1 MITLRPYQSEIAQK
15 CKHLLQTKGMCYLSM
30 QVRTG
35 KTHTAIAA
43 CALLVG
49 HKKGRVLF
57 VTKKKAISSIQS
69 DIKTHAANLDIMV
82 VNYES
87 VHKVA
92 LQDCDVVILD
102 ESHSI
107 KSYPKPSGRYKSL
120 KSMLNQWPYVRV
132 ILMSGTPCPE
142 SYSDL
147 YHQFAVS
154 PHHNPFPDHS
164 NFYKWAKDYVNVTQ
178 KHLGHGTVNDYSDC
192 NREKVMAV
200 LDPYF
205 LTYTQEE
212 AGFEQQVIEQVLSV
226 EMKAS
231 TYALCNR
238 LKKDLIIE
246 GAEHNIVADT
256 GVKLMQKLHQ
266 LYSGT
271 IKFECGVGQVVD
283 NSKAVFIQKE
293 FEGKKIA
300 IFYKFIQEFEML
312 KAQFPN
318 WTNDPM
324 KFNEADDLVFLGQIQ
339 SSREGINLSSAD
351 CLIFFNIDFAAV
363 SYFQAKDRLTSK
375 DRTKDNIVYW
385 IFSEGGIEEQIYQS
399 VMNKKDY
406 TLSMFR
412 RDFEIKE
419 KKNEQTSLLL

>member
-15 CKHLLQTKGMCYLSM
+15 CKHLLQTHGIAYLSM

-57 VTKKKAISSIQS
+57 VTKKKAISSIHA
-69 DIKTHAANLDIMV
+69 DIKTHGANLDIMV
-82 VNYES
+82 TNYES
-87 VHKVA
+87 VHKVV

-102 ESHSI
+102 EAHSI
-107 KSYPKPSGRYKSL
+107 KAFPKPSGRYNAL
-120 KSMLNQWPYVRV
+120 KSMLEQWPYVRV

-147 YHQFAVS
+147 YHQFSVS
-154 PHHNPFPDHS
+154 PHHNPFEDYS
-164 NFYKWAKDYVNVTQ
+164 SFYKWAKHFVNVTQ
-178 KHLGHGTVNDYSDC
+178 KHLGHGTVNDYTDC
-192 NREKVMAV
+192 NRGNIMAI

-205 LTYTQEE
+205 LTYTQQE
-212 AGFEQQVIEQVLSV
+212 AGFEQQVIEQVLNV

-231 TYALCNR
+231 TYALCKQ
-238 LKKDLIIE
+238 LKKDLVIE
-246 GAEHNIVADT
+246 GKEHNIVADT

-271 IKFECGVGQVVD
+271 IKFECGIGQVVD
-283 NSKAVFIQKE
+283 NSKAVFIKE
-293 FEGKKIA
+293 EFSGKKIA

-324 KFNEADDLVFLGQIQ
+324 KFNEADNLVFLGQIQ

-375 DRTKDNIVYW
+375 DRTKENIVYW

-399 VMNKKDY
+399 VMNKRDY

-412 RDFEIKE
+412 RDFEIK
-419 KKNEQTSLLL
+419 KQKVEQTSFLL

>member
-1 MITLRPYQSEIAQK
+1 MMTI
-15 CKHLLQTKGMCYLSM
+15 
-30 QVRTG
+30 
-35 KTHTAIAA
+35 
-43 CALLVG
+43 
-49 HKKGRVLF
+49 
-57 VTKKKAISSIQS
+57 
-69 DIKTHAANLDIMV
+69 
-82 VNYES
+82 
-87 VHKVA
+87 
-92 LQDCDVVILD
+92 
-102 ESHSI
+102 
-107 KSYPKPSGRYKSL
+107 
-120 KSMLNQWPYVRV
+120 
-132 ILMSGTPCPE
+132 
-142 SYSDL
+142 
-147 YHQFAVS
+147 
-154 PHHNPFPDHS
+154 
-164 NFYKWAKDYVNVTQ
+164 
-178 KHLGHGTVNDYSDC
+178 
-192 NREKVMAV
+192 

-212 AGFEQQVIEQVLSV
+212 AGFEQQVIEQVLNV
-226 EMKAS
+226 EMKPS
-231 TYALCNR
+231 TYALCKQ
-238 LKKDLIIE
+238 LKRDLVIE
-246 GAEHNIVADT
+246 GKEHNIVADT

-283 NSKAVFIQKE
+283 NSKSVFIQQE

-312 KAQFPN
+312 KEIFPN

-351 CLIFFNIDFAAV
+351 CLIFLNIDFAAV

-412 RDFEIKE
+412 RDFEIK
-419 KKNEQTSLLL
+419 KQKVEQTSFLL